1 MSFKSLKSARVLTR
15 HIGSA
20 AFAAAICV
28 AAVSAWAAGPLNSID
43 DVRVAPLLTTHWAQ
57 GDVGGANCYNYYTPL
72 NRVCGCTATALG
84 QIMYY
89 HRYPTTR
96 ILPGETL
103 YDTID
108 DYGTYSVGTDGNG
121 GMTNTTTGVYTAFD
135 PPYGGP
141 YDWDLMVAS
150 PTSATPENSRKAIGR
165 LTRDAGFAVF
175 SHYFSNGSTSG
186 YTAAVASSIILN
198 LHYADAVRTTGFNA
212 NKLIANLEAGLPVEV
227 GLTDHAVVADG
238 YGYHD
243 DKLYIHINYGYGGS
257 SDGWYDTTTDIN
269 GKSIGDMVANIF
281 PPTLGA
287 RHSSVISGRVLDTS
301 GNPVANATVTATGAT
316 NVTTTSSANGS
327 YAFILPAG
335 NYTFAASKSGAAG
348 SSAYTVAASE
358 QKTRAEGDGW
368 GSGVNNSASGVDVTV
383 YTESDF
389 AKSWSN
395 NANDGRF
402 DNPQNWTGGTLPAS
416 GDDVAVFVSDD
427 TVISSETA
435 MTVGKVSVP
444 SGTVRFSGSGA
455 VITLGG
461 LNLLSAGSTVEITG
475 REGLANG
482 SIKGVGTLVVN
493 PGAGNTY
500 TMPKDNGNNA
510 VPFDAAYFW
519 GETVIKSGT
528 VKFGNIWSFGSR
540 RDNDDNRQ
548 IPTVRV
554 KGGATLDENGLS
566 TGDYS
571 GETLR
576 VILEEGATLKSTGN
590 SSSGLTSILL
600 EGNATV
606 DTSSGKVVACYGYDS
621 YASSPVWVSLGTN
634 TLTKVGSGQFYLS
647 GCYCIGTGTF
657 DVQEGEVRVRVD
669 SWNYFPT
676 STLADG
682 TLRIRSGATFTLE
695 ARGAN
700 PTHFTVKDLVLDGIL
715 ARTTADCVFTATGTV
730 TGSGTAAALTLAQ
743 GAVFKPS
750 GAGYLTITD
759 SLSGV
764 FELDMSGVD
773 LSGAQDIPLVSV
785 PSALAD
791 SVRFAPATIPEGW
804 SVLRDP
810 ENGNVRYL
818 LIEGEAVEM
827 PTSPTPTAFSV
838 GQQTAVTLTCA
849 TEGATIYYTTD
860 GSDPT
865 TSSTAYSA
873 PFTVTD
879 GTTVKAR
886 AYKTGLRDSLI
897 YIATFTYVPPATLT
911 HRWSFNGSS
920 DSECLADSVGG
931 VNAMKGVSGT
941 VTWDNG
947 TAIVASDGSGNDK
960 GHLEISGGVLGSGD
974 ATLEIWYEKLENPG
988 AWSSAFAY
996 GRDGDNRF
1004 QINTAYGYN
1013 QEYGGNTGS
1022 SRSPVTAKIGGTDR
1036 ISGGDWNK
1044 GCLASLVPNLP
1055 QHISITFKRNGDGS
1069 TTVRWMSRDC
1079 VTGFL
1084 MKECSGTIPSWTLAD
1099 APDYILTL
1107 GRDIG
1112 SLYDL
1117 KAKFHEVRT
1126 WNGVLSDEQLSANA
1140 FAGPDAPIGGRES
1153 AFSTGFDIAAGST
1166 FTIGKEG
1173 MFRTDGS
1180 VGVGTGASIVFDTAN
1195 YNGTE
1200 MKFVTGGF
1208 SLPAGAS
1215 SVLDFVTLT
1224 DSDNYVA
1231 RVDGGTI
1238 TVASAQPAYA
1248 KWTGA
1253 SVPTSAA
1260 DLANAAN
1267 WTCYGQDGTT
1277 VMSGAMP
1284 GSLTTLLIEGTTS
1297 FTLPAGVTPTCGSVL
1312 IGGHAAPH
1320 YGRIA
1325 STGGDN
1331 NWITFRERPL
1341 TDYTP
1346 CGEKAVSYLDRTS
1359 GNSPSDL
1366 GGSQLRFD
1374 GWIYVSAELAGR
1386 WDIRTKMDDMITFA
1400 IDGEWQFFLN
1410 TYQYAITAGSY
1421 VSEGWHRFTLIV
1433 RDTGGGYGANMTLNG
1448 KNYPFVVSING
1459 GAELGFSQLTFGTG
1473 PSTVTLAD
1481 DCDWSALGEVNLANG
1496 VIIDLN
1502 GHNLTLNDFTT
1513 DSFGS
1518 MVTNTTDTMSTM
1530 IFNKDPFT
1538 SNANAQGLLHGV
1550 GENITLVQDGAK
1562 SATWTGGGN
1571 DGNPANAANWEVKLG
1586 TLVIANAVPDSN
1598 TSVLMQGQNINMQ
1611 LSDDTTLRC
1620 ASFQIGNCTF
1630 TADCDWS
1637 TLPVTPSISGT
1648 ANLNGHVLTLNHLVA
1663 VAGSSFSNSS
1673 QTDGEVRFYADGGTV
1688 TATETTFIDN
1698 IANLTTAANAKIV
1711 IIRSEGDASGTLN
1724 VGAVNNH
1731 TMFRAESGTIS
1742 MTANGQV
1749 GMVNGGVGY
1758 LDISG
1763 GTVNFCT
1770 ANNRGLQLGTANA
1783 RSYVTI
1789 SDGKLLANW
1798 IDAGHDDVA
1807 ECTIVQTGGEV
1818 ETGVN
1823 NNGNLWLGRNARGRA
1838 TYTLSG
1844 GSIYLRRGTLDVGNY
1859 GAGVFVQNGGSVT
1872 LGDGDCRIGEY
1883 GGANGTYTLNDG
1895 AITGK
1900 YWMRVGDQNK
1910 AIGAFTQNGGT
1921 VTFKVGAN
1929 NDGNWVDIA
1938 EKTGGNGVYTI
1949 NGGTL
1954 EVGTSNNGGG
1964 IYLGWNGGAGRFVMN
1979 GGTVTTPTITSG
1991 NGGSMVVL
1999 NGGTIKVA
2007 KNGGVNSSKH
2017 ASDIGIFKN
2026 ISNLVFGQTPTT
2038 VDTDGHNTKIV
2049 GCDYSTVNGGAL
2061 TKAGAGTLTL
2071 DALPPVDLLTVSN
2084 GVLALAAS
2092 SASIDN
2098 TEHVPL
2104 RHRWSFNG
2112 STEEDC
2118 LKDSITSRSATKIG
2132 SALAFADGEVTMSG
2146 DGNSTGSLNLGKGL
2160 MPSGDATIEIWAT
2173 RTGVKTWARVL
2184 DIGSTTDDYFTM
2196 TWVNSG
2202 NGSQDQVIL
2211 RKKAVDNTS
2220 NNTMVYTDNVK
2231 YHISVTFKA
2240 NSDGSTTVSWARRN
2254 VETGAVEKSSSK
2266 TYSAW
2271 TLTDLLAG
2279 NFYLGHSQWSGD
2291 RDANAKYDEVR
2302 IWNGVLTADALTL
2315 SAQKGPDATAADI
2328 ADIVAA
2334 NAVSEAPLRV
2344 IDIASGGTL
2353 DLGGNT
2359 LVQPVVSGGGTVQN
2373 GTLTATKE
2381 LRAKP
2386 GDCLTIGSGA
2396 TFNIDG
2402 TKVTFRAE
2410 DLARAKPTTYT
2421 LVKAANGGTITGTL
2435 LQPDTDAALPKGWH
2449 VTQTPGFVKLHKNGV
2464 AIFFR

>member
-1 MSFKSLKSARVLTR
+1 MSFESLKSTRVLTH

-20 AFAAAICV
+20 ALAAAICV
-28 AAVSAWAAGPLNSID
+28 AAVSVWAAGPLSSID
-43 DVRVAPLLTTHWAQ
+43 DVRVGPLLTTHWGQ
-57 GDVGGANCYNYYTPL
+57 GDAGGQYCYNYYTPL
-72 NRVCGCTATALG
+72 HRVCGCTATALG
-84 QIMYY
+84 QVMYY
-89 HRYPTTR
+89 HRYPTER
-96 ILPGETL
+96 ILPGEYL

-108 DYGTYSVGTDGNG
+108 EYGKWWVFQDGTG
-121 GMTNTTTGVYTAFD
+121 GMTNTTTGAYTEFD

-141 YDWDLMVAS
+141 YEWNKMVDS
-150 PTSATPENSRKAIGR
+150 PTGSTPAASRAAIGR
-165 LTRDAGFAVF
+165 LTRDAGLSVF
-175 SHYFSNGSTSG
+175 SHYFTGETSG
-186 YTAAVASSIILN
+186 FTDAVASSVILN
-198 LHYADAVRTTGFNA
+198 LHYADAVKTGFNA
-212 NKLIANLEAGLPVEV
+212 GKLIANLDAGLPVLLN
-227 GLTDHAVVADG
+227 LTSHAVVADG
-238 YGYHD
+238 YGYHN

-257 SDGWYDTTTDIN
+257 SDGWYDTTTDVN
-269 GKSIGDMVANIF
+269 GKNLESFVANIF
-281 PPTLGA
+281 PPVLGA
-287 RHSSVISGRVLDTS
+287 RHSSVISGRVLDRS
-301 GNPVANATVTATGAT
+301 GNPVADATVTATGAT
-316 NVTTTSSANGS
+316 NVTTTSSANGI

-348 SSAYTVAASE
+348 SSAYAVVASE

-368 GSGVNNSASGVDVTV
+368 GSGVNNSASGIDVTV

-416 GDDVAVFVSDD
+416 GEAVAVFVSGD

-435 MTVGKVSVP
+435 MTVGTVSVP

-500 TMPKDNGNNA
+500 TMPKDNGGNA

-528 VKFGNIWSFGSR
+528 VKAGNIWSFGSR
-540 RDNDDNRQ
+540 HDSNDNRQ

-554 KGGATLDENGLS
+554 KGGATLDENALS
-566 TGDYS
+566 TTDYS

-590 SSSGLTSILL
+590 SSSGLTSIIL

-647 GCYCIGTGTF
+647 GCYCIGTGTL
-657 DVQEGEVRVRVD
+657 DVQQGEVRVKTD

-676 STLADG
+676 STLEDG

-695 ARGAN
+695 KRGDN
-700 PTHFTVKDLVLDGIL
+700 PTHFIVKDLVLDGTI
-715 ARTTADCVFTATGTV
+715 ARTAADCVFTVTGTV

-750 GAGYLTITD
+750 GAGYLMITD

-773 LSGAQDIPLVSV
+773 LSSANEVPLVSV

-791 SVRFAPATIPEGW
+791 GVSFAPATIPEGW
-804 SVLRDP
+804 SVQSVTED
-810 ENGNVRYL
+810 GNVRYM
-818 LIEGEAVEM
+818 LIEGFAVET
-827 PTSPTPTAFSV
+827 PTSPTPTEFSM
-838 GQQTAVTLTCA
+838 GQQTVVTLTCA

-865 TSSTAYSA
+865 TSSTPYSA

-911 HRWSFNGSS
+911 HRWSFNGTT
-920 DSECLADSVGG
+920 EAQCLADSVGS
-931 VNAMKGVSGT
+931 VNATKGGESVVLDGSKA
-941 VTWDNG
+941 V
-947 TAIVASDGSGNDK
+947 VASGGSGNDK
-960 GHLEISGGVLGSGD
+960 GYLEIGGGVLGSGD
-974 ATLEIWYEKLENPG
+974 ATLEIWYEKLENPA

-1013 QEYGGNTGS
+1013 QEYGGSTGS
-1022 SRSPVTAKIGGTDR
+1022 SRAPVTAKIGGTDR

-1055 QHISITFKRNGDGS
+1055 QHISITFKRNDDGS

-1117 KAKFHEVRT
+1117 KGQFHEVRT

-1153 AFSTGFDIAAGST
+1153 AFSTGFDIAASST

-1195 YNGTE
+1195 FSGTE

-1224 DSDNYVA
+1224 DSDTYVA
-1231 RVDGGTI
+1231 RVEDGTI

-1248 KWTGA
+1248 KWIGA
-1253 SVPTSAA
+1253 SAPRSMD
-1260 DLANAAN
+1260 DLTNAVN
-1267 WTCYGQDGTT
+1267 WTCYGKDGTT
-1277 VMSGAMP
+1277 VVSGAMP
-1284 GSLTTLLIEGTTS
+1284 GPLTTLLIDGTTS
-1297 FTLPAGVTPTCGSVL
+1297 FTLPAGLSPTWGSVL
-1312 IGGHAAPH
+1312 VGGHAAPH

-1341 TDYTP
+1341 ADYTP

-1374 GWIYVSAELAGR
+1374 GWIYASAEQAGR
-1386 WDIRTKMDDMITFA
+1386 WDIRCAMDDMITFA
-1400 IDGEWQFFLN
+1400 IDGDWQFFLN
-1410 TYQYAITAGSY
+1410 TYRYAITAGSY

-1433 RDTGGGYGANMTLNG
+1433 RDTGGGWGSDTSVNG
-1448 KNYPFVVSING
+1448 MKYPFAVSING
-1459 GAELGFSQLTFGTG
+1459 GSELGFSQLTFGTG

-1481 DCDWSALGEVNLANG
+1481 DCDWSALGEINFANG
-1496 VIIDLN
+1496 VVLDLN
-1502 GHNLTLNDFTT
+1502 GHNLKLNDFTT

-1530 IFNKDPFT
+1530 IFDKDPFT
-1538 SNANAQGLLHGV
+1538 SNANAQGLLRGV
-1550 GENITLVQDGAK
+1550 GSNITLVQDGAK

-1571 DGNPANAANWEVKLG
+1571 DGNPANPANWEVKLG
-1586 TLVIANAVPDSN
+1586 TLVIANAIPDAN
-1598 TSVLMQGQNINMQ
+1598 TAVLMQGQNINMQ
-1611 LSDDTTLRC
+1611 WPEYLTC

-1630 TADCDWS
+1630 TADCDWRWLS
-1637 TLPVTPSISGT
+1637 VTPSISGT

-1688 TATETTFIDN
+1688 TATEATFIDN
-1698 IANLTTAANAKIV
+1698 IANLTTAANAKIA

-1724 VGAVNNH
+1724 VGAANNH
-1731 TMFRAESGTIS
+1731 TVFRALEGTIS

-1763 GTVNFCT
+1763 GTLNFCT
-1770 ANNRGLQLGTANA
+1770 ARDRGLQLGTANA
-1783 RSYVTI
+1783 RSYVNI
-1789 SDGKLLANW
+1789 SSGKLLANW
-1798 IDAGHDDVA
+1798 IDAGHDNVT

-1823 NNGNLWLGRNARGRA
+1823 NNGNIWLGRNARGSA
-1838 TYTLSG
+1838 TYILSG
-1844 GSIYLRRGTLDVGNY
+1844 GSIYLRSGTLDVGNY
-1859 GAGVFVQNGGSVT
+1859 GAGVFVQDGGTIT
-1872 LGDGDCRIGEY
+1872 LGNGDFRVGEF
-1883 GGANGTYTLNDG
+1883 GGANGAYTLNDG
-1895 AITGK
+1895 TITGK

-1921 VTFKVGAN
+1921 VTFNVGSN

-1938 EKTGGNGVYTI
+1938 EKTGGNGAYTI

-2007 KNGGVNSSKH
+2007 KNGGVNSSRH

-2071 DALPPVDLLTVSN
+2071 DTLPPVDLLTVSN

-2359 LVQPVVSGGGTVQN
+2359 LVQPVVSGGGMVIN

-2381 LRAKP
+2381 LRARL
-2386 GDCLTIGSGA
+2386 GDCLTISSGA

-2402 TKVTFRAE
+2402 VKVTFSAE
-2410 DLARAKPTTYT
+2410 DMATLAGTSRTYT
-2421 LVKAANGGTITGTL
+2421 LVKAASGGTITGSV
-2435 LQPDTDAALPKGWH
+2435 LQPDTDAQLPKGWH
-2449 VTQTPGFVKLHKNGV
+2449 VIQTPGSVTLRKSGMSIH
-2464 AIFFR
+2464 FR